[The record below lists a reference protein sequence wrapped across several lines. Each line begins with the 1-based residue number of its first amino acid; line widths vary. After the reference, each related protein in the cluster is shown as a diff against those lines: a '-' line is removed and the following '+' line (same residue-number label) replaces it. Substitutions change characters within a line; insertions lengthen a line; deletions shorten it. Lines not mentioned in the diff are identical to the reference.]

1 MALERFTV
9 DNLATLTNL
18 SGAITDIDD
27 DPDSPDGLW
36 ITSDGGGAAE
46 LIGDFENP
54 AKSLRSGADLQEFKV
69 LIRRSS
75 ANGGPTGGN
84 SVSFDIQ
91 LYENAVLVSTLTSGT
106 LGVGTAQDTVYS
118 GTWNSSTISNKDE
131 VEVRVLQTNGSGGN
145 PGNRRYIDIGAIE
158 WNADTVDARYIFIK

>member
-1 MALERFTV
+1 MASERLTV

-46 LIGDFENP
+46 LIGDFENSSRTL
-54 AKSLRSGADLQEFKV
+54 KVGANLQEFRV

-75 ANGGPTGGN
+75 ANGGP
-84 SVSFDIQ
+84 
-91 LYENAVLVSTLTSGT
+91 
-106 LGVGTAQDTVYS
+106 
-118 GTWNSSTISNKDE
+118 
-131 VEVRVLQTNGSGGN
+131 
-145 PGNRRYIDIGAIE
+145 E
-158 WNADTVDARYIFIK
+158 WW

>member
-1 MALERFTV
+1 MASERLTV

-46 LIGDFENP
+46 LIGDFENSSRTL
-54 AKSLRSGADLQEFKV
+54 KVGANLQEFRV

-75 ANGGPTGGN
+75 ANGGPGGGN
-84 SVSFDIQ
+84 AVVFDID
-91 LYENAVLVSTLTSGT
+91 LYDNGTIVRNLVSGATQASG
-106 LGVGTAQDTVYS
+106 ASATVYS
-118 GTWNSSTISNKDE
+118 GTWNANEVGSGND
-131 VEVRVLQTNGSGGN
+131 VEVRVIQTDGFGGN
-145 PGNRRYIDIGAIE
+145 PNNRRYIDIGAIE
-158 WNADTVDARYIFIK
+158 WNAELSPAKVIIIS

>member
-1 MALERFTV
+1 MASERLTV

-36 ITSDGGGAAE
+36 ITSDGVGAAE
-46 LIGDFENP
+46 LIGDLENSSR
-54 AKSLRSGADLQEFKV
+54 ALKTGANLQEFRV

-75 ANGGPTGGN
+75 QNGGPDGGN
-84 SVSFDIQ
+84 DVVFDID
-91 LYENAVLVSTLTSGT
+91 LYENGTIVRNLVSGATQASG
-106 LGVGTAQDTVYS
+106 ASATVYS
-118 GTWNSSTISNKDE
+118 GTWNANEVSNKDD
-131 VEVRVLQTNGSGGN
+131 VEVRVFQTNGASGN

-158 WNADTVDARYIFIK
+158 WNAELAPAKVIIIS